1 MAQLVPSQVVSA
13 INQLGL
19 NIGPVTNAR
28 RYSIGEIH
36 KLRGVVE
43 LVEQIP
49 KELLTMPPTAYSD
62 FVVGLATIRG
72 QTEFWRSRGEVGY
85 VADVNGNDPVALIRS
100 GLLQCQGEI
109 PSPLTAGLEFISD
122 QDLRESIRRD
132 FSATN
137 QALVGGEWKAATVLA
152 GSAIEALLLW
162 RVSEVTALATAIAT
176 LVQSGT
182 LSRNPPSNP
191 EEWTLHHFIEVG
203 AGLGLIKPDT
213 RIAAR
218 LAKDFRNL
226 IHRGRATRLG
236 QICDRATALSAV
248 AALEHVVRDLTP

>member
-1 MAQLVPSQVVSA
+1 MARLVPSQVVSA
-13 INQLGL
+13 IDQLGL

-62 FVVGLATIRG
+62 FVVCLATIRG

-85 VADVNGNDPVALIRS
+85 VADVKGNNPVAGIRS
-100 GLLQCQGEI
+100 GLLQCPDEI

-122 QDLRESIRRD
+122 LDLRESIRRD
-132 FSATN
+132 ISATN

-162 RVSEVTALATAIAT
+162 GVQHLRGVPGRATAIAT
-176 LVQSGT
+176 LVQSG
-182 LSRNPPSNP
+182 
-191 EEWTLHHFIEVG
+191 
-203 AGLGLIKPDT
+203 
-213 RIAAR
+213 
-218 LAKDFRNL
+218 
-226 IHRGRATRLG
+226 
-236 QICDRATALSAV
+236 SAQW
-248 AALEHVVRDLTP
+248 